1 MKRLLALTVLVL
13 AAHASAAE
21 NPRRPDIENFKKHAE
36 LCEHFAGEW
45 DSDLTKQR
53 KKEIENGVVKNC
65 GTAQQEL
72 QRLRRKYRNDQAATA
87 EIEANANSSVVDYR
101 K

>member
-1 MKRLLALTVLVL
+1 MKRLLALTGILL
-13 AAHASAAE
+13 AANAIAAE
-21 NPRRPDIENFKKHAE
+21 RTRRPDIESFKKHAE

-53 KKEIENGVVKNC
+53 QKEIENSVVKNC
-65 GTAQQEL
+65 GTAQKEL
-72 QRLRRKYRNDQAATA
+72 QKLRKKYRNDQAGIA
-87 EIEANANSSVVDYR
+87 EIEANLNSSVVDYR

>member
-1 MKRLLALTVLVL
+1 MIKFVAAASVLLAANAI
-13 AAHASAAE
+13 AADA
-21 NPRRPDIENFKKHAE
+21 RRPDIEDFKKHAE

-53 KKEIENGVVKNC
+53 QKEIENGVVKNC
-65 GTAQQEL
+65 GKAQREL
-72 QRLRRKYRNDQAATA
+72 KRLRKKYSKDQSAIA